1 MRLIGQKVDALA
13 EHQLNE
19 FACERLLTGLS
30 LKCRSR
36 PETVIPILAFDPSQQ
51 AAISKFLGLPKQA
64 CL

>member
-36 PETVIPILAFDPSQQ
+36 PRVVTRCWTP
-51 AAISKFLGLPKQA
+51 
-64 CL
+64 

>member
-19 FACERLLTGLS
+19 FAGERLLTGLS

-36 PETVIPILAFDPSQQ
+36 SEAVFMYSAL
-51 AAISKFLGLPKQA
+51 
-64 CL
+64 